1 MAQRHRVRS
10 SLSRP
15 LLTSAVLAAMAAPA
29 FAYGEV
35 AGAPQTLDKV
45 VVTASGFEQKVVD
58 APASISVVSREE
70 LSKRPYTNLVDALR
84 DVEGIDVG
92 LEATDKN
99 GRATISMR
107 GLPSEYTLVLIDGRR
122 WMRSSASKWCAA
134 RCQRCTARTRWA
146 A

>member
-10 SLSRP
+10 SLSRT
-15 LLTSAVLAAMAAPA
+15 LLTSAVLVAMTAPA
-29 FAYGEV
+29 FAHGD
-35 AGAPQTLDKV
+35 ASGTPQTLDKV

-92 LEATDKN
+92 PEASDKN

-107 GLPSEYTLVLIDGRR
+107 GLPSEYT
-122 WMRSSASKWCAA
+122 
-134 RCQRCTARTRWA
+134 RC
-146 A
+146 